1 VIGVAVLIELVG
13 LNGRSKLQGEHI
25 RAVLQY

>member
-1 VIGVAVLIELVG
+1 VHGVAFLIELVG
-13 LNGRSKLQGEHI
+13 LNGRDKLPGENV